1 MIKRK
6 LIRGISI
13 IAVGV
18 MVGHNILAKEIP
30 TQQWGEEENIQ
41 TIVEDTLGSGA
52 RLIISEEEQWP
63 KVGENGEYNIKLVD
77 VPLSVFAQDG
87 SLVLYIEIDKDNIL
101 QGGFQAETNTQV
113 NISKGLKHVESNF
126 EIASNG
132 SLRLKIN
139 ELDREGVV
147 TIESKGLKIDVGR
160 TNPEGY
166 YNLNAISQGMIGEEP
181 ILSFK
186 DAFIIWTPA
195 TGTTSYINFFIG
207 EKKYETNM
215 VKGGANTITEI
226 EIATYYNQQKIAMVP
241 AKYALQNQI
250 KNFSMSQGIIRFIY
264 NEKEIEL
271 NLKSKIA
278 IINQDKYTLAAIPEI
293 KEGKLFISAE
303 DIAYFR
309 GGYWEVE
316 QGKQENKIV
325 ICNRWC

>member
-1 MIKRK
+1 MIKRR

-13 IAVGV
+13 IAIGL

-30 TQQWGEEENIQ
+30 TQQRGEEDNIQ
-41 TIVEDTLGSGA
+41 IIVEDTLGSGA
-52 RLIISEEEQWP
+52 RLIISEEEQWA
-63 KVGENGEYNIKLVD
+63 KVVRDEEYNIKLVD

-87 SLVLYIEIDKDNIL
+87 SLQLYIELDKGHIL
-101 QGGFQAETNTQV
+101 QGGFKAETNTQI

-126 EIASNG
+126 EIASDG
-132 SLRLKIN
+132 SLKLKIN
-139 ELDREGVV
+139 ELDREGTV
-147 TIESKGLKIDVGR
+147 TIESKGLRIDVGR
-160 TNPEGY
+160 TNPEGH

-195 TGTTSYINFFIG
+195 TGTTSYISFFIG

-215 VKGGANTITEI
+215 VKGGANTIREI
-226 EIATYYNQQKIAMVP
+226 DIEAYYNQQKIAMVP

-250 KNFSMSQGIIRFIY
+250 KNFSMSQGDIKFTY
-264 NEKEIEL
+264 NEKEIKL

-278 IINQDKYTLAAIPEI
+278 IINQEKYTLAAIPEI
-293 KEGKLFISAE
+293 KEGRLFISAE
-303 DIAYFR
+303 DIVYFR
-309 GGYWEVE
+309 GGHWSVE
-316 QGKQENKIV
+316 QGEQENKIV

>member
-13 IAVGV
+13 IAVGL

-41 TIVEDTLGSGA
+41 IIVEDILGSGA
-52 RLIISEEEQWP
+52 RLIISEEEQWA
-63 KVGENGEYNIKLVD
+63 KVGEGGEYNIKLVD

-101 QGGFQAETNTQV
+101 QGGFRAETNTQI
-113 NISKGLKHVESNF
+113 NISKGLKHVENNF

-139 ELDREGVV
+139 ELDREGTV

-166 YNLNAISQGMIGEEP
+166 YNLNVISQGMIGEEP

-186 DAFIIWTPA
+186 NAFIIWTPA
-195 TGTTSYINFFIG
+195 TGTTSYISFFIG

-215 VKGGANTITEI
+215 VKGGANTISEI
-226 EIATYYNQQKIAMVP
+226 EIATYYNQQKIPMVP
-241 AKYALQNQI
+241 VKYALQNQI
-250 KNFSMSQGIIRFIY
+250 KNFSMSQGIIRFTY
-264 NEKEIEL
+264 NEKEIKL

-309 GGYWEVE
+309 GGHWGVE
-316 QGKQENKIV
+316 QGEQENKIV